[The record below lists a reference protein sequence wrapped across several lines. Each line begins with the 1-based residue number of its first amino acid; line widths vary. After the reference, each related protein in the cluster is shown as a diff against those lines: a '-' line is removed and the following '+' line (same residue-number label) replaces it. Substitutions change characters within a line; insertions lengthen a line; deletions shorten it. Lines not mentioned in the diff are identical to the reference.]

1 MPDFYL
7 GPKEG
12 LRMRKNLMGAK
23 DVKNHLDNPE
33 HGSGNRR
40 SNHPRYHNPL
50 MVQKEIEF
58 KASKKTAV

>member
-1 MPDFYL
+1 
-7 GPKEG
+7 
-12 LRMRKNLMGAK
+12 MRKNLMGAK

-40 SNHPRYHNPL
+40 SNHPHYHNPL